1 MLHATGGH
9 PRTICSRLASKQH
22 RSTYCTAGRKL
33 PANFARAPTV
43 QNNKCS
49 QAHLENN
56 YLNLKT
62 IPQTFVLYCRGL
74 QFSVFKTEIEIYKKR
89 NFLYFLKNFQKCLI
103 F

>member
-22 RSTYCTAGRKL
+22 RSTVRLVESCVLTLQGPLQCKTTSVSL
-33 PANFARAPTV
+33 
-43 QNNKCS
+43 
-49 QAHLENN
+49 AHLENN

-74 QFSVFKTEIEIYKKR
+74 QFSVFKTEIERY
-89 NFLYFLKNFQKCLI
+89 
-103 F
+103 